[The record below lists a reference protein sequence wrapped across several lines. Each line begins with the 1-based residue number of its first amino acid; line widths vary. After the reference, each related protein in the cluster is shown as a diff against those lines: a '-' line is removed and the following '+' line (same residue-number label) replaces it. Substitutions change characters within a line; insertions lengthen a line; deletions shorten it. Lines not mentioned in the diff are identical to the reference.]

1 MGTPKFGKTD
11 IYGFSK
17 VNNQAFVCKEK
28 TMLAL
33 EGIYQN
39 NQLILNQKVSFS
51 KPVKVIVTFLEE
63 TPKVPAQKSSFVLP
77 FEKLAQFRAL
87 QTLSAQPTLEDVQ
100 SIREEARY

>member
-1 MGTPKFGKTD
+1 
-11 IYGFSK
+11 
-17 VNNQAFVCKEK
+17 
-28 TMLAL
+28 MLAI

-39 NQLILNQKVSFS
+39 NQLILDQKVSFS

-63 TPKVPAQKSSFVLP
+63 PIKKTSQKSGFALP

-87 QTLSAQPTLEDVQ
+87 QTLSVQSTLEDVQ